1 MPPIR
6 RRRPPR
12 EKGESF
18 PTFLKVLV
26 PLFIMGLAIFQ
37 SVSNNGHVDNNV
49 IGALIF
55 IALGGA
61 VGYVADR
68 FIQAWLGIGN
78 SSTLPAATDPPSPQ
92 QDDGGNSLSPGR
104 PEEDFH
110 VHPAPTRRKR
120 KHRA

>member
-1 MPPIR
+1 MPPTRR
-6 RRRPPR
+6 RRRPPAR

-37 SVSNNGHVDNNV
+37 SASNNGHVDNNV
-49 IGALIF
+49 IGALVF

-78 SSTLPAATDPPSPQ
+78 ASTLPG
-92 QDDGGNSLSPGR
+92 DDSDV
-104 PEEDFH
+104 EEDRRLTAGEDDPRR
-110 VHPAPTRRKR
+110 VAPPRRKR
-120 KHRA
+120 KHRD